1 MAISSETTSPRGET
15 PAAGEPSLTSSG
27 IPHESAGN
35 APVVGNDPASST
47 HAATSA
53 AAAQAAAASRAA
65 SPAHGLTAAEV
76 EARRA
81 AGQGN
86 ELPPRSGRTT
96 GEIIRA
102 NVFTRI
108 NGLLGVLFIAVML
121 TGSWINGAFGLL
133 IIVNSTIGIVQEL
146 RAKRTLDSLAVVGE
160 AHPTVRREGAE
171 QQVDQDA
178 VVLGDIIVV
187 TPGEQIVVDGEVTEA
202 GYLEMDESLLT
213 GESDAVP
220 KKPGDA
226 VLSGSFVA
234 SGTGSYR
241 ATKVGKDSYAA
252 KLTAE
257 AAKFSL
263 VHSDLQAGI
272 NAILKSITWVLIP
285 VGILTVVGQMNF
297 GHADWRS
304 IILAVSGALVPM
316 IPEGL
321 VLITSTA
328 FAMGVIRLG
337 RRKAL
342 VNELPAIEGLAR
354 VDVVCADKTGTLT
367 ENKMDFSELILL
379 NSGGREAREGG
390 VREGEALEVL
400 RQLAAADP
408 APNSSMEAIIEG
420 VGVAEKPWDV
430 VASQP
435 FTSAKKWSGV
445 SFERPVVTRGSAGKS
460 SSGGG
465 FGGFDDD
472 DGAARSGNSGET
484 RSVDTTV
491 NSYIIGAPDV
501 LVPADS
507 PAGIEAHAI
516 AATGLRVLLLGRCSE
531 LVTSGSAP
539 GVVDPLGLVVLEQR
553 IRPDVADTLEYFR
566 SQGVE
571 VKVISGDNADS
582 VGAVARSLGMDSGQ
596 PVDARTIEDENFAQ
610 TVNDTQVF
618 GRVTPQQKRAMVEA
632 LQSSGR
638 TVAMTG
644 DGVNDVLALK
654 DADLGV
660 AMGSGTAATRSVAK
674 IVLLDDK
681 FATLPY
687 VVAEGRR
694 VLGNIERV
702 ANLFLTKTVY
712 SSVIAILVL
721 AFALPF
727 PFQPIH
733 VTITGWFTIGIP
745 AFLLSL
751 PPNNERARPNFVRR
765 VLSFGFPAGI
775 IVAAAAF
782 TTFIFVRV
790 EDHLPNADV
799 QASTAALLALII
811 TSTWVL
817 SVVARPYEWWKVALV
832 FLPLVGYGLIFNLDI
847 TQHFFMLD
855 SSNMA
860 MMGFATVAGLIGAV
874 LIEALWWIQGKLMDE
889 HRPIWLTKQ
898 QRQAALQ
905 QRRLEREA
913 IRLARAARHSARK

>member
-1 MAISSETTSPRGET
+1 MGVSYTRPETPANVIHMAISSEANSGEAT
-15 PAAGEPSLTSSG
+15 PL
-27 IPHESAGN
+27 
-35 APVVGNDPASST
+35 
-47 HAATSA
+47 
-53 AAAQAAAASRAA
+53 Q
-65 SPAHGLTAAEV
+65 GLTTAEAN
-76 EARRA
+76 ARIA

-86 ELPPRSGRTT
+86 KLPPRSGRTT
-96 GEIIRA
+96 SQIIRA

-108 NGLLGVLFIAVML
+108 NALLGVLFAAVML

-133 IIVNSTIGIVQEL
+133 IVANSIIGIVQEL

-160 AHPTVRREGAE
+160 AHPTVLRDGAE
-171 QQVDQDA
+171 QLVDQDD

-187 TPGEQIVVDGEVTEA
+187 IPGEQIVVDGEVTGA
-202 GYLEMDESLLT
+202 SNLEMDESLLT
-213 GESDAVP
+213 GESDAVA
-220 KKPGDA
+220 KKPGDEI
-226 VLSGSFVA
+226 LSGSFVA
-234 SGTGSYR
+234 AGTGSYR
-241 ATKVGKDSYAA
+241 ATKVGTDSYAA

-285 VGILTVVGQMNF
+285 VGLLTIIVQLHVD
-297 GHADWRS
+297 HSDWRS

-337 RRKAL
+337 RRKCL

-367 ENKMDFSELILL
+367 ENRMDFGELIPLL
-379 NSGGREAREGG
+379 PEDISGDDDGA
-390 VREGEALEVL
+390 ALHVL

-408 APNSSMEAIIEG
+408 APNSSMEAIIQG
-420 VGVAEKPWDV
+420 VGMPDLRWEV

-445 SFERPVVTRGSAGKS
+445 SFARAGSEAGS
-460 SSGGG
+460 EGSGGSG
-465 FGGFDDD
+465 CSL
-472 DGAARSGNSGET
+472 DGSRNF
-484 RSVDTTV
+484 V
-491 NSYIIGAPDV
+491 IGAPDV
-501 LVPADS
+501 LVSGDS
-507 PAGIEAHAI
+507 PAGRKANDVAS
-516 AATGLRVLLLGRCSE
+516 TGLRVLLLGRCSE
-531 LVTSGSAP
+531 VVAGESAP
-539 GVVDPLGLVVLEQR
+539 GIVEPLGLVVLEQR

-571 VKVISGDNADS
+571 VKVISGDHAES
-582 VGAVARSLGMDSGQ
+582 VGAVTRLLGMDTGA
-596 PVDARTIEDENFAQ
+596 PVDARTIEDEDFAQ
-610 TVNDTQVF
+610 TVNEAQVF

-632 LQSSGR
+632 LQRSGH

-674 IVLLDDK
+674 IVLLDDQ

-702 ANLFLTKTVY
+702 ASLFLTKTVY

-751 PPNNERARPNFVRR
+751 PPNNERARPRFVRR

-775 IVAAAAF
+775 IVAAASF
-782 TTFIFVRV
+782 TTFIFVQA
-790 EDHLPNADV
+790 EDHLPHAPV

-817 SVVARPYEWWKVALV
+817 SVVARPYEWWKLVLV
-832 FLPLVGYGLIFNLDI
+832 FLPLIGYGLIFNLNV
-847 TQHFFMLD
+847 TQRFFMLD
-855 SSNMA
+855 SSNLA
-860 MMGFATVAGLIGAV
+860 MMGFATVAGLIGAA
-874 LIEALWWIQGKLMDE
+874 LIEAVWWIQGIVMDDR
-889 HRPIWLTKQ
+889 RPVWLTKKEHD
-898 QRQAALQ
+898 AAIQ

-913 IRLARAARHSARK
+913 ARLARAGQR